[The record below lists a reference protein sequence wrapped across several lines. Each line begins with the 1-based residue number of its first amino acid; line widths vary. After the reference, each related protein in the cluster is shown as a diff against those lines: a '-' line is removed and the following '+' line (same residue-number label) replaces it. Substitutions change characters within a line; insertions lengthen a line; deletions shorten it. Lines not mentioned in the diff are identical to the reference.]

1 MVTKAKPDSK
11 AGSRPPT
18 TRELAALLGGSYAA
32 FHTLTQRLP
41 GSTREWRRYGKKSSW
56 VLKVCQNDRTLFYV
70 TPMGAQF
77 EVTVVLGE
85 RAVQAALTGRVSEP
99 LLAAISSAKP
109 YVEGRSIRV
118 VVARE
123 ADLVG
128 VKELVAVKL
137 NPGGESR

>member
-1 MVTKAKPDSK
+1 MRKAKPDSK
-11 AGSRPPT
+11 VGSRPPT
-18 TRELAALLGGSYAA
+18 TRELAALLGSSYAA
-32 FHTLTQRLP
+32 FHALTRRLP
-41 GSTREWRRYGKKSSW
+41 GATREWRRYGKKSPW
-56 VLKVCQNDRTLFYV
+56 TLKVSRDDRTLFYV

-77 EVTVVLGE
+77 EVTVVLRE

-99 LLAAISSAKP
+99 LHAAIRSAEP
-109 YVEGRSIRV
+109 HVEGRSIRV

-137 NPGGESR
+137 NPGGASR